1 MSQKVEFIPG
11 IGEILLVKRRG
22 SKNIRLSVGVDG
34 RVRVSMPFWSPY
46 QVGINF
52 AKSRKEWLNQNIAKT
67 SGPLIAHG
75 DRIGKSHTLVFT
87 RDDSLRSISSRVSGT
102 TLKVSAPYEL
112 SAPNVQKKVRTAA
125 EKVLKQQAGVLLP
138 QKLKW
143 LAAQHGFEY
152 KEVKVRKMTSR
163 WGSCSSHG
171 TITLSYY
178 LIQLPWDLIDYVLVH
193 ELVHTQHMNHGKG
206 FWSTFERVMPK
217 ARQLRKQMHG
227 FRPALLINP

>member
-1 MSQKVEFIPG
+1 MPQKTEFIPG

-52 AKSRKEWLNQNIAKT
+52 AKSRKDWLNQNIAKN
-67 SGPLIAHG
+67 SRPLIYHG

-87 RDDSLRSISSRVSGT
+87 RDDSLRTISSRVSGT
-102 TLKVSAPYEL
+102 TLKVSAPYDL
-112 SAPNVQKKVRTAA
+112 TAPNVQKKVRAAA

-178 LIQLPWDLIDYVLVH
+178 LIQLPWNLIDYVLLH

-206 FWSTFERVMPK
+206 FWSTFERVLPK
-217 ARQLRKQMHG
+217 ARQLRKQVRG